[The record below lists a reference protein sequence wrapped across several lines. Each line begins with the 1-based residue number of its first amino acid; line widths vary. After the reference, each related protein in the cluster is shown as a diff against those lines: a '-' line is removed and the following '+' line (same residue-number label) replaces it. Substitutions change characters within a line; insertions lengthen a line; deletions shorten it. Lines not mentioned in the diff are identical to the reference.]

1 MQRWKLTVE
10 YDGRAFSGW
19 QIQRRDISV
28 QQVLEEAIFKITGET
43 VKTTVAGRT
52 DAGVHGRGQVVHLD
66 LEKEF
71 EPHRLRMAIDA
82 LARPHPVTVLAAEK
96 VASDFHARFQAVR
109 RSYEYRIINRR
120 FPLTFEKGL
129 AWQVVRPLDT
139 DAMQQAARHLLGKH
153 DFSAFRAVGCQAK
166 HPIRSIE
173 SITVRRGDHDL
184 IAISVVAPSFLYH
197 QVRNIV
203 GTLVKI
209 GVGEWEPDYMK
220 TLLESRDRTLAG
232 MTAPADG
239 LYFMRVDYPDSTE

>member
-1 MQRWKLTVE
+1 MQRWKLTLE

-19 QIQRRDISV
+19 QKQRRDISV

-82 LARPHPVTVLAAEK
+82 LVRPHPVAILSAEK
-96 VASDFHARFQAVR
+96 VASDFHARFHAFR
-109 RSYEYRIINRR
+109 RAYEYRIINRNI
-120 FPLTFEKGL
+120 PLTFEKGL
-129 AWQVVRPLDT
+129 AWQVIRPLNI
-139 DAMQQAARHLLGKH
+139 DAMQQAAQHLLGKH

-166 HPIRSIE
+166 HPIRTIE
-173 SITVRRGDHDL
+173 SIAIERGAHDL
-184 IAISVVAPSFLYH
+184 ISIHVVAPSFLYH

-209 GVGEWEPDYMK
+209 GVGDWEPDFMK
-220 TLLESRDRTLAG
+220 VLLESRDRTLAG
-232 MTAPADG
+232 MTAPPDG
-239 LYFMRVDYPDSTE
+239 LYFMRVEYPPTE